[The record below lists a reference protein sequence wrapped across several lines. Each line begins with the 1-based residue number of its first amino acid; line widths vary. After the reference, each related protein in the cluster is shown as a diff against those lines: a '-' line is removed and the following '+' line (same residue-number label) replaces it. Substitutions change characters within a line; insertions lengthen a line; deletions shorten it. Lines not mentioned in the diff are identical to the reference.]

1 MTELL
6 KIQYFDQ
13 MYAIMEASFPDDEYR
28 GYEGQRQLFE
38 NPEYKVFIHRNEE
51 TKEIDGFL
59 SAWEF
64 DDILFFEHFAVS
76 SKVRNGGI
84 GGRILRELLTQVN
97 KLTCLEVELPEGE
110 L

>member
-6 KIQYFDQ
+6 KIQDFDQ

-51 TKEIDGFL
+51 TKEIDGFYLPGSLMISYSL
-59 SAWEF
+59 S
-64 DDILFFEHFAVS
+64 IL
-76 SKVRNGGI
+76 
-84 GGRILRELLTQVN
+84 Q
-97 KLTCLEVELPEGE
+97 
-110 L
+110 